1 MTMYILN
8 FHLCLIESMILQRN
22 EGLLC

>member
-22 EGLLC
+22 EGVLC